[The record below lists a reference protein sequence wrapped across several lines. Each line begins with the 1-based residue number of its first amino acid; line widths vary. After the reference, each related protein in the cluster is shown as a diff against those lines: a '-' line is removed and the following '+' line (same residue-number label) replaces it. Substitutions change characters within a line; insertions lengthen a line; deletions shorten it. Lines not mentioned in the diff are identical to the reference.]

1 MYRLLRKYSQKAKTG
16 CASGM
21 LKNIFGIQHGLQYC
35 CLTTV
40 LCALCATGTIEAAP
54 QLPPPGKLHQNQ
66 EQEDSVH
73 VSLVTFY
80 PGSEPHNIWGH
91 SEIRVQQGPIDLYFN
106 YGVFDFQA
114 PAFMWRFMLGKTDY
128 ICQPVPRAY
137 ATLGMEER
145 RMVEQELNLPQDRA
159 IAMRDFLWNN
169 AQPENR
175 EYRYK
180 FLSDNCS
187 TRPRD
192 IIELAAGD
200 GLQYPAFSP
209 SSILKGRNLGNRTI
223 VTYRDIL
230 AHYCRN
236 YAWEKFGIDL
246 VLGWDVDTALD
257 QRATMFIPMLLM
269 DAVADATI
277 TTDSVTMPFV
287 KATTV
292 PIDKSTDGNV
302 RPPTPWYLSPMA
314 FALLVLA
321 LTLLVSGR
329 DWKRRDVSRWFDTIL
344 YTAGGLAG
352 CILFFLIFFSTHEA
366 TSPNINIAWL
376 HPLLLL
382 LAVLPW
388 FKKGRTAARWLHAL
402 NALVVLLLMLAWP
415 WQPQVGN
422 LAFFPLMTALV
433 MRSATNVFLLSHPTR
448 GPTARR

>member
-1 MYRLLRKYSQKAKTG
+1 MR
-16 CASGM
+16 
-21 LKNIFGIQHGLQYC
+21 
-35 CLTTV
+35 
-40 LCALCATGTIEAAP
+40 
-54 QLPPPGKLHQNQ
+54 
-66 EQEDSVH
+66 

-114 PAFMWRFMLGKTDY
+114 RAFMWRFMLGQTDY
-128 ICQPVPRAY
+128 LCVPVPRVY
-137 ATLGMEER
+137 ATMGMEQR

-159 IAMRDFLWNN
+159 LAVRDFLWNN

-192 IIELAAGD
+192 IIEMAAGE
-200 GLQYPAFSP
+200 GLQYPAFTP
-209 SSILKGRNLGNRTI
+209 STLLGTSSQTGKENSAV

-236 YAWEKFGIDL
+236 YAWERFGIDL
-246 VLGWDVDTALD
+246 VLGWDIDTALD

-277 TTDSVTMPFV
+277 TVDSVTMPLV

-292 PIDKSTDGNV
+292 PIDKSTEGNV
-302 RPPTPWYLSPMA
+302 RPPTPWYLPPMTIA
-314 FALLVLA
+314 VLVLA
-321 LTLLVSGR
+321 LTLLVCCN
-329 DWKRRDVSRWFDTIL
+329 DLRRKQLSRWFDTIL
-344 YTAGGLAG
+344 FTIGGLAG
-352 CILFFLIFFSTHEA
+352 CLLFFLIFFSTHEA
-366 TSPNINIAWL
+366 TSPNINIVWL

-388 FKKGRTAARWLHAL
+388 FKKTRNAARWLHAL
-402 NALVVLLLMLAWP
+402 NALVVALLMLAWP

-422 LAFFPLMTALV
+422 IAFFPLMATLV
-433 MRSATNVFLLSHPTR
+433 ARSLTNVWLLGQTTR
-448 GPTARR
+448 GPTF

>member
-1 MYRLLRKYSQKAKTG
+1 MQRLLRTYYVT
-16 CASGM
+16 M
-21 LKNIFGIQHGLQYC
+21 
-35 CLTTV
+35 
-40 LCALCATGTIEAAP
+40 LCALCATGTLEAAP
-54 QLPPPGKLHQNQ
+54 KLPLPVPQ
-66 EQEDSVH
+66 EAQEEDSVK

-106 YGVFDFQA
+106 YGLFDFQA

-128 ICQPVPRAY
+128 ICAPIPRAY
-137 ATLGMEER
+137 ATVGMEER

-159 IAMRDFLWNN
+159 IAVRDFLWNN

-175 EYRYK
+175 TYRYK

-192 IIELAAGD
+192 IIEMAAGE
-200 GLQYPAFSP
+200 GLQYPAMTDS
-209 SSILKGRNLGNRTI
+209 T

-246 VLGWDVDTALD
+246 VLGWDTDTVLD

-277 TTDSVTMPFV
+277 KTDSVTIPFV

-292 PIDKSTDGNV
+292 PIDKSTEGNV
-302 RPPTPWYLSPMA
+302 RPPTPWYISPITI
-314 FALLVLA
+314 ALLVLA
-321 LTLLVSGR
+321 LTLLVTCR
-329 DWKRRDVSRWFDTIL
+329 DIKRRDVSKWFDTL
-344 YTAGGLAG
+344 LFTTGGLAG
-352 CILFFLIFFSTHEA
+352 CLLFFLICFSTHEA
-366 TSPNINIAWL
+366 TSPNINIVWL

-388 FKKGRTAARWLHAL
+388 FKKTRNAARWLHAL
-402 NALVVLLLMLAWP
+402 NALVVALLMLAWP

-422 LAFFPLMTALV
+422 IAFFPLMTALV
-433 MRSATNVFLLSHPTR
+433 TRSLTNVWLLGKTTR
-448 GPTARR
+448 GPTQA

>member
-1 MYRLLRKYSQKAKTG
+1 MQRLLRT
-16 CASGM
+16 
-21 LKNIFGIQHGLQYC
+21 YC
-35 CLTTV
+35 MTV
-40 LCALCATGTIEAAP
+40 LCALCATGTLEAAP
-54 QLPPPGKLHQNQ
+54 QLPFPAEPVPSQ
-66 EQEDSVH
+66 EQQEDSVR

-91 SEIRVQQGPIDLYFN
+91 SEIRVQQGPVDLYFN

-114 PAFMWRFMLGKTDY
+114 PAFMWRFMLGETDY
-128 ICQPVPRAY
+128 LCMPVPRAY
-137 ATLGMEER
+137 ATMGMEGR

-159 IAMRDFLWNN
+159 IAVRNFLWYN

-175 EYRYK
+175 TYRYK

-192 IIELAAGD
+192 IIEMAAGE
-200 GLQYPAFSP
+200 GLQYPAM
-209 SSILKGRNLGNRTI
+209 GDTA

-246 VLGWDVDTALD
+246 VLGWDVDTVLD
-257 QRATMFIPMLLM
+257 QRATMFIPMILM
-269 DAVADATI
+269 DAIDRATI
-277 TTDSVTMPFV
+277 KTDSVTMPLV

-292 PIDKSTDGNV
+292 PVDASTAGKV
-302 RPPTPWYLSPMA
+302 KPPTPWYISPMA
-314 FALLVLA
+314 VALLVLL

-329 DWKRRDVSRWFDTIL
+329 DWRRCDVSRWFDTML
-344 YTAGGLAG
+344 FTTGGLAG
-352 CILFFLIFFSTHEA
+352 CLLFFLIFFSTHEA
-366 TSPNINIAWL
+366 TSPNINVAWL

-388 FKKGRTAARWLHAL
+388 FKKTRTAAGWLHAL
-402 NALVVLLLMLAWP
+402 NALVVSLLMLAWP

-422 LAFFPLMTALV
+422 IAFFPLMAALV
-433 MRSATNVFLLSHPTR
+433 VRSLTNVWLLGKPTR
-448 GPTARR
+448 GPTSKR

>member
-1 MYRLLRKYSQKAKTG
+1 MQRLLRTY
-16 CASGM
+16 
-21 LKNIFGIQHGLQYC
+21 Y
-35 CLTTV
+35 LTM
-40 LCALCATGTIEAAP
+40 LCALCATGTLEAMP
-54 QLPPPGKLHQNQ
+54 QLPPSEPQPAQ
-66 EQEDSVH
+66 EKEDSVH

-91 SEIRVQQGPIDLYFN
+91 SEIRVHQGPIDLYFN

-114 PAFMWRFMLGKTDY
+114 PAFMWRFMLGETDY
-128 ICQPVPRAY
+128 MCQPVPRVY
-137 ATLGMEER
+137 ATLGMEGR

-159 IAMRDFLWNN
+159 IAVRNFLWNN

-175 EYRYK
+175 TYRYK

-192 IIELAAGD
+192 IIEMAAGE
-200 GLQYPAFSP
+200 GLQYPAM
-209 SSILKGRNLGNRTI
+209 GDTA

-246 VLGWDVDTALD
+246 VLGWDVDTVLD
-257 QRATMFIPMLLM
+257 QRATMFIPMILM
-269 DAVADATI
+269 DAIDRATI
-277 TTDSVTMPFV
+277 KTDSVTMPLV

-292 PIDKSTDGNV
+292 PVDASTAGKV
-302 RPPTPWYLSPMA
+302 KPPTPWYISPMA
-314 FALLVLA
+314 VALLVLL
-321 LTLLVSGR
+321 LTLLVSSR
-329 DWKRRDVSRWFDTIL
+329 DWRRRDVSRWFDTML
-344 YTAGGLAG
+344 FTTGGLAG
-352 CILFFLIFFSTHEA
+352 CLLFFLIFFSTHEA

-388 FKKGRTAARWLHAL
+388 FKKTLNAARWLHAL
-402 NALVVLLLMLAWP
+402 NALVVALLMLAWP

-422 LAFFPLMTALV
+422 IAFFPLMAALV
-433 MRSATNVFLLSHPTR
+433 TRSLTNVWLLGKPTR
-448 GPTARR
+448 GPTPRR

>member
-1 MYRLLRKYSQKAKTG
+1 M
-16 CASGM
+16 
-21 LKNIFGIQHGLQYC
+21 
-35 CLTTV
+35 TV
-40 LCALCATGTIEAAP
+40 LCALCATGTLDAAP
-54 QLPPPGKLHQNQ
+54 ELPRDIHPDAPGLQ
-66 EQEDSVH
+66 EEDSVH

-91 SEIRVQQGPIDLYFN
+91 SEIRVTQGPVDLYFN

-128 ICQPVPRAY
+128 LCQPVPRAY
-137 ATLGMEER
+137 ATLGMENR

-159 IAMRDFLWNN
+159 IMMRDFLWNN

-175 EYRYK
+175 TYRYK

-192 IIELAAGD
+192 IIEMAAGE
-200 GLQYPAFSP
+200 GLQYPAMED
-209 SSILKGRNLGNRTI
+209 TT

-246 VLGWDVDTALD
+246 VLGWDVDTVLD
-257 QRATMFIPMLLM
+257 QRATMFIPMILM

-277 TTDSVTMPFV
+277 RTDSLTMPLV

-292 PIDKSTDGNV
+292 PVDASTAGKV
-302 RPPTPWYLSPMA
+302 KPPTPWYISPMA
-314 FALLVLA
+314 VALLVLL

-329 DWKRRDVSRWFDTIL
+329 DWRRRDVYRWFDTML
-344 YTAGGLAG
+344 FTTGGLAG
-352 CILFFLIFFSTHEA
+352 CLIFFLIFFSTHEA

-382 LAVLPW
+382 LALLPW
-388 FKKGRTAARWLHAL
+388 FKKTRNAARWLHAL
-402 NALVVLLLMLAWP
+402 NSLVVSLLMLAWP

-422 LAFFPLMTALV
+422 IAFFPLMAALV
-433 MRSATNVFLLSHPTR
+433 VRSLTNVWLLGKPTR
-448 GPTARR
+448 GPTS

>member
-1 MYRLLRKYSQKAKTG
+1 MQRLLRTY
-16 CASGM
+16 
-21 LKNIFGIQHGLQYC
+21 L
-35 CLTTV
+35 TV
-40 LCALCATGTIEAAP
+40 LCALCATGTLEAAP
-54 QLPPPGKLHQNQ
+54 ELPFPAEPAPSQ
-66 EQEDSVH
+66 EQQEDSVR

-91 SEIRVQQGPIDLYFN
+91 SEIRVQQGPVDLYFN

-114 PAFMWRFMLGKTDY
+114 PAFMWRFMLGETDY
-128 ICQPVPRAY
+128 LCQPVPRVY
-137 ATLGMEER
+137 ATIGMEER

-159 IAMRDFLWNN
+159 IAVRDFLWNN

-192 IIELAAGD
+192 IIEMAAGE
-200 GLQYPAFSP
+200 GLQYPAMGDSA
-209 SSILKGRNLGNRTI
+209 

-246 VLGWDVDTALD
+246 VLGWDVDTILD

-269 DAVADATI
+269 DAVAGATI
-277 TTDSVTMPFV
+277 TTDSVAMPLV

-292 PIDKSTDGNV
+292 PIDKSTEGNV
-302 RPPTPWYLSPMA
+302 RPPTPWYISPMTVA
-314 FALLVLA
+314 VLVLA
-321 LTLLVSGR
+321 LTLLVSCR
-329 DWKRRDVSRWFDTIL
+329 DWRRRDVSRWFDTML
-344 YTAGGLAG
+344 FAVGGLAG
-352 CILFFLIFFSTHEA
+352 CLLFFLIFFSSHEA
-366 TSPNINIAWL
+366 TSPNINILWL

-388 FKKGRTAARWLHAL
+388 FKKTRPAARWLHAL
-402 NALVVLLLMLAWP
+402 NAIIVALLMLAWP

-422 LAFFPLMTALV
+422 LAFFPLMAALV
-433 MRSATNVFLLSHPTR
+433 TRSLTNVWLLAQPTR
-448 GPTARR
+448 GPTSLS

>member
-1 MYRLLRKYSQKAKTG
+1 MQRLLRTY
-16 CASGM
+16 
-21 LKNIFGIQHGLQYC
+21 
-35 CLTTV
+35 CLTM
-40 LCALCATGTIEAAP
+40 LCALCATGTLEAAP
-54 QLPPPGKLHQNQ
+54 PDPLPQPAQAQ
-66 EQEDSVH
+66 EEQQQEEDSVR

-91 SEIRVQQGPIDLYFN
+91 SEIRIQQGPVDLYFN

-128 ICQPVPRAY
+128 LCVPVPQAY
-137 ATLGMEER
+137 AKLGMEER

-159 IAMRDFLWNN
+159 IMVRDFLWNN

-175 EYRYK
+175 TYRYK

-192 IIELAAGD
+192 IIEMAAGQ
-200 GLQYPAFSP
+200 GLQYPAMQDSA
-209 SSILKGRNLGNRTI
+209 

-246 VLGWDVDTALD
+246 VLGWDTDTVLD

-269 DAVADATI
+269 DAVAGATV
-277 TTDSVTMPFV
+277 TTGGTVMPLV
-287 KATTV
+287 KQTTV

-302 RPPTPWYLSPMA
+302 RPPTPWFVSPIA
-314 FALLVLA
+314 VALLVLA
-321 LTLLVSGR
+321 LTFIVTGR
-329 DWKRRDVSRWFDTIL
+329 DWRRRDLTKWFDSL
-344 YTAGGLAG
+344 LFTAGGLAG

-388 FKKGRTAARWLHAL
+388 FKKTRNAARWLHAM
-402 NALVVLLLMLAWP
+402 NALIVALLMLAWP

-422 LAFFPLMTALV
+422 IAFFPLMAALV
-433 MRSATNVFLLSHPTR
+433 TRSLANFLLGGQTTR
-448 GPTARR
+448 GPTAAPR

>member
-1 MYRLLRKYSQKAKTG
+1 M
-16 CASGM
+16 
-21 LKNIFGIQHGLQYC
+21 I
-35 CLTTV
+35 
-40 LCALCATGTIEAAP
+40 CALCATGTIDAAP
-54 QLPPPGKLHQNQ
+54 DLPKPDEAQ
-66 EQEDSVH
+66 EQQEDSVH

-91 SEIRVQQGPIDLYFN
+91 SEIRVQQGPVDLYFN

-145 RMVEQELNLPQDRA
+145 RMVEQELNLPQDKA
-159 IAMRDFLWNN
+159 IMVRDFLWNN

-175 EYRYK
+175 TYRYK

-192 IIELAAGD
+192 IIEMAAGD
-200 GLQYPAFSP
+200 GLQYPAMEDS
-209 SSILKGRNLGNRTI
+209 T

-246 VLGWDVDTALD
+246 VLGWDVDTVLD

-269 DAVADATI
+269 DAVAGATI
-277 TTDSVTMPFV
+277 SSGDGQMPLV

-292 PIDKSTDGNV
+292 PIDKSTLGNV
-302 RPPTPWYLSPMA
+302 RPPTPWYLSPMTV
-314 FALLVLA
+314 ALLALA
-321 LTLLVSGR
+321 LTLLVTCR
-329 DWKRRDVSRWFDTIL
+329 DWRRGDVSRWFDSIL
-344 YTAGGLAG
+344 FTAGGLAG
-352 CILFFLIFFSTHEA
+352 CILFFLICFSTHEA
-366 TSPNINIAWL
+366 TSPNINIVWL

-382 LAVLPW
+382 LAILPW
-388 FKKGRTAARWLHAL
+388 FSKTRPAARWLHAL
-402 NALVVLLLMLAWP
+402 NALVVALLMLAWP

-422 LAFFPLMTALV
+422 FAFFPLMAALV
-433 MRSATNVFLLSHPTR
+433 ARSLTNVMLGGQTTR
-448 GPTARR
+448 GPTSTKH

>member
-1 MYRLLRKYSQKAKTG
+1 M
-16 CASGM
+16 
-21 LKNIFGIQHGLQYC
+21 
-35 CLTTV
+35 
-40 LCALCATGTIEAAP
+40 LCALCATGTLEAMP
-54 QLPPPGKLHQNQ
+54 QLPPSEPQPAQ
-66 EQEDSVH
+66 EKEDSVR

-91 SEIRVQQGPIDLYFN
+91 SEIRVQQGPVDLYFN

-114 PAFMWRFMLGKTDY
+114 PAFMWRFMLGETDY
-128 ICQPVPRAY
+128 MCMPVPRAY
-137 ATLGMEER
+137 ATLGMEGR

-159 IAMRDFLWNN
+159 IAVRNFLWYN

-175 EYRYK
+175 TYRYK

-192 IIELAAGD
+192 IIEMAAGD
-200 GLQYPAFSP
+200 GLQYPAM
-209 SSILKGRNLGNRTI
+209 GDTA

-246 VLGWDVDTALD
+246 VLGWDVDTVLD
-257 QRATMFIPMLLM
+257 QRATMFIPMILM
-269 DAVADATI
+269 DAIDRATI
-277 TTDSVTMPFV
+277 KTDSLNVPLV

-292 PIDKSTDGNV
+292 PVDASTAGKV
-302 RPPTPWYLSPMA
+302 KPPTPWYISPMA
-314 FALLVLA
+314 VALLVLL
-321 LTLLVSGR
+321 LTLLVSSR
-329 DWKRRDVSRWFDTIL
+329 DWRRRDVSRWFDTML
-344 YTAGGLAG
+344 FTTGGLAG
-352 CILFFLIFFSTHEA
+352 CLLFFLIFFSTHEA

-388 FKKGRTAARWLHAL
+388 FKKTRNAARWLHAL
-402 NALVVLLLMLAWP
+402 NALVVALLMLAWP

-422 LAFFPLMTALV
+422 IAFFPLMAALV
-433 MRSATNVFLLSHPTR
+433 ARSLTNVWLLGKPTR
-448 GPTARR
+448 GPTPRR

>member
-1 MYRLLRKYSQKAKTG
+1 M
-16 CASGM
+16 
-21 LKNIFGIQHGLQYC
+21 I
-35 CLTTV
+35 
-40 LCALCATGTIEAAP
+40 CALCATGTIDAAP
-54 QLPPPGKLHQNQ
+54 ELPKPDEAQ
-66 EQEDSVH
+66 EQQEDSVR

-91 SEIRVQQGPIDLYFN
+91 SEIRVQQGPVDLYFN

-137 ATLGMEER
+137 ATMGMEER

-159 IAMRDFLWNN
+159 IMVRDFLWNN

-175 EYRYK
+175 TYRYK

-192 IIELAAGD
+192 IIEMATGD
-200 GLQYPAFSP
+200 GLRYPAMEDS
-209 SSILKGRNLGNRTI
+209 T

-246 VLGWDVDTALD
+246 VLGWDVDTILD

-269 DAVADATI
+269 DAVAGATI
-277 TTDSVTMPFV
+277 SSDDGEMPLV

-292 PIDKSTDGNV
+292 PIDKSTQGNV
-302 RPPTPWYLSPMA
+302 RPPTPWYQSPMTV
-314 FALLVLA
+314 ALLVLA
-321 LTLLVSGR
+321 LTLLVTCR
-329 DWKRRDVSRWFDTIL
+329 DWRHGNVSRWFDSIL
-344 YTAGGLAG
+344 FTAGGLAG
-352 CILFFLIFFSTHEA
+352 CILFFLICFSTHEA
-366 TSPNINIAWL
+366 TSPNINILWL
-376 HPLLLL
+376 NPMLLL

-388 FKKGRTAARWLHAL
+388 INKTRPIARWLHII
-402 NALVVLLLMLAWP
+402 NAVIVFLLMMFWRL
-415 WQPQVGN
+415 QPQVGDW
-422 LAFFPLMTALV
+422 AFFPLMAALV
-433 MRSATNVFLLSHPTR
+433 MRSSVNVLLGAQTTR
-448 GPTARR
+448 GPTASKG

>member
-1 MYRLLRKYSQKAKTG
+1 MQRLLKKY
-16 CASGM
+16 
-21 LKNIFGIQHGLQYC
+21 

-40 LCALCATGTIEAAP
+40 LCALCATGTLEAVP
-54 QLPPPGKLHQNQ
+54 QLPLSKPVSTQ
-66 EQEDSVH
+66 EEQPEDSVR

-91 SEIRVQQGPIDLYFN
+91 SEIRVQQGPTDLYFN

-114 PAFMWRFMLGKTDY
+114 PAFMWRFMLGETDY
-128 ICQPVPRAY
+128 MCQPVPRAF

-159 IAMRDFLWNN
+159 IAVRDFLWNN

-175 EYRYK
+175 FYRYK

-192 IIELAAGD
+192 IIEMAVGE
-200 GLQYPAFSP
+200 GLQYPAM
-209 SSILKGRNLGNRTI
+209 GDTT

-236 YAWEKFGIDL
+236 YAWERFGIDL
-246 VLGWDVDTALD
+246 VLGWDVDTVLD

-277 TTDSVTMPFV
+277 KTDSVTLPLV

-292 PIDKSTDGNV
+292 PIDKSTEGNV
-302 RPPTPWYLSPMA
+302 RPPTPWYLSPITVA
-314 FALLVLA
+314 ILVLA
-321 LTLLVSGR
+321 LTLAVSCR
-329 DWKRRDVSRWFDTIL
+329 DWRRRDVSRWFDTL
-344 YTAGGLAG
+344 LFTAGGLAG

-366 TSPNINIAWL
+366 TSPNINIVWL

-388 FKKGRTAARWLHAL
+388 FKKTRGAARWLHAL
-402 NALVVLLLMLAWP
+402 NALVVALLMLAWP

-422 LAFFPLMTALV
+422 IAFFPLMTALV
-433 MRSATNVFLLSHPTR
+433 TRSLTNVLLSSQPTR
-448 GPTARR
+448 GPTASDRG

>member
-1 MYRLLRKYSQKAKTG
+1 MQRLLRTY
-16 CASGM
+16 
-21 LKNIFGIQHGLQYC
+21 
-35 CLTTV
+35 CLTMI
-40 LCALCATGTIEAAP
+40 CALCATGTIDAAP
-54 QLPPPGKLHQNQ
+54 DLPKPDETQ
-66 EQEDSVH
+66 EQQEDSVH

-91 SEIRVQQGPIDLYFN
+91 SEIRVQQGPVDLYFN

-145 RMVEQELNLPQDRA
+145 RMVEQELNLPQDKA
-159 IAMRDFLWNN
+159 IMVRDFLWNN

-175 EYRYK
+175 TYRYK

-192 IIELAAGD
+192 IIEMAAGD
-200 GLQYPAFSP
+200 GLQYPAMEDS
-209 SSILKGRNLGNRTI
+209 T

-246 VLGWDVDTALD
+246 VLGWDVDTVLD

-269 DAVADATI
+269 DAVAGATVSS
-277 TTDSVTMPFV
+277 DDGQMPLV

-292 PIDKSTDGNV
+292 PIDKSTQGNV
-302 RPPTPWYLSPMA
+302 RPPTPWYQSPMTV
-314 FALLVLA
+314 ALLVLA
-321 LTLLVSGR
+321 LTLLVTCR
-329 DWKRRDVSRWFDTIL
+329 DWRRGDVSRWFDSIL
-344 YTAGGLAG
+344 FTAGGVAG
-352 CILFFLIFFSTHEA
+352 CILFFLICFSTHEA
-366 TSPNINIAWL
+366 TSPNINIVWL

-382 LAVLPW
+382 LAILPW
-388 FKKGRTAARWLHAL
+388 FSKTRPAARWLHAL
-402 NALVVLLLMLAWP
+402 NALVVALLMLAWP

-422 LAFFPLMTALV
+422 FAFIPLMAALV
-433 MRSATNVFLLSHPTR
+433 TRSLTNVMLGGQTTR
-448 GPTARR
+448 GPTSTKH